1 MPNVAGL
8 DIKHMLDFALESQET
23 QKYIPEDWNHTDKE
37 WLQNV
42 LFSVDT
48 KRFEAFI
55 ESKVKAAREKR
66 EETKVQTACIR
77 PEFAAA
83 LKDAKEFSSK
93 SLPFSLNL
101 DVVEKKGRA
110 ANMVVDPRE
119 SKKRKKEDYEKYG
132 AELKKL
138 RSDPLGY
145 LMALEEYK

>member
-1 MPNVAGL
+1 M
-8 DIKHMLDFALESQET
+8 
-23 QKYIPEDWNHTDKE
+23 
-37 WLQNV
+37 

-55 ESKVKAAREKR
+55 ETKVKAAREKR
-66 EETKVQTACIR
+66 EETKVQTAYIR

-93 SLPFSLNL
+93 SLPYSLNL
-101 DVVEKKGRA
+101 DLEKKGRA

-119 SKKRKKEDYEKYG
+119 SKQRKKEDYEKYG

-138 RSDPLGY
+138 KSDPLGY
-145 LMALEEYK
+145 LMSLEEYKKDPNLELIQAKKDVQRFQQ